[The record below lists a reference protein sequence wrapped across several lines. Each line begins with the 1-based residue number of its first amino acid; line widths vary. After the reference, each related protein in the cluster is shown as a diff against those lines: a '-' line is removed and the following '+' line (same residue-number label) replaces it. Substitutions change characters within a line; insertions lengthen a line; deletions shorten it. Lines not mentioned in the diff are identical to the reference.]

1 MTPNHANTL
10 YNYAVLLDTHLQRKR
25 DAERLYRAAVEIEA
39 RHAYALYNLA
49 VLLEEQYASEGL
61 FLTPEAAA
69 SLQTA
74 SATSANSSSSV
85 PKQDTDKLQEQQRK
99 CQEVGVFYQR
109 AAEADPR
116 DATTLADYA
125 RYIFVRLDRGS
136 MAEPLFQAALK
147 LDSACEVALYHLA
160 LLYVKEKK
168 LLDQAEL
175 LLKQLLTISP
185 QHANGTLTLAR
196 LLADKVQAMS
206 KAGGTSSSREPL
218 VEETLSCY
226 DRAIQLTKEVH
237 RTDCD
242 DIFSKFLCNL
252 LSLLHILFSLHSLCP
267 NILSSSA
274 FTETRKLR

>member
-99 CQEVGVFYQR
+99 RQEVGVFYQR

-196 LLADKVQAMS
+196 LLADQVQAMS

-237 RTDCD
+237 RTDCG
-242 DIFSKFLCNL
+242 DIFQNFFAIYCLYCISC
-252 LSLLHILFSLHSLCP
+252 
-267 NILSSSA
+267 SA
-274 FTETRKLR
+274 CIHYVRIS